1 MDIKEKIKGH
11 LQAAEMRQG
20 TTDYTPY
27 VDALMSDIES
37 EIQSRLSFMVAEEK
51 NKCKECQAWHDDA
64 LDWRESEIAKAV
76 IADRIKTGMASIKP

>member
-1 MDIKEKIKGH
+1 MPMGKAYPENPPTLVVGSVK
-11 LQAAEMRQG
+11 
-20 TTDYTPY
+20 
-27 VDALMSDIES
+27 
-37 EIQSRLSFMVAEEK
+37 VAEEK